1 MRIVGI
7 GEAVAVSVA
16 WRELQAAVGDELGHL
31 TLHASVN
38 HTILFP
44 PDKQCRATEV
54 GEDAPIV
61 EIQQRCHQPLEAFRI
76 ARFPDEVEQW
86 ASEWGEPEVL
96 DEGIVGYKVP

>member
-1 MRIVGI
+1 MSWAISRC
-7 GEAVAVSVA
+7 
-16 WRELQAAVGDELGHL
+16 
-31 TLHASVN
+31 TLASI
-38 HTILFP
+38 TRFSSP

-54 GEDAPIV
+54 GEGAPIV

-76 ARFPDEVEQW
+76 ARFPDEVEQR